1 MPTKIKPNAMRKSD
15 AADFCGISVSQ
26 FGKMIKLGTMP
37 KARDAGGAKIW
48 LRSELEDSLSGLR
61 IAQPQ
66 DAGGGRTQPIRYLV
80 SKRKH
85 DAKQTRCLVSAPK

>member
-37 KARDAGGAKIW
+37 NARNAGGAKIW
-48 LRSELEDSLSGLR
+48 LRTELEDALTAL
-61 IAQPQ
+61 AL
-66 DAGGGRTQPIRYLV
+66 DGGRETDGCADQAFGLNI
-80 SKRKH
+80 
-85 DAKQTRCLVSAPK
+85 

>member
-1 MPTKIKPNAMRKSD
+1 MPTSKIKPNALKRSD

-48 LRSELEDSLSGLR
+48 LRVELQDALSALLLSGE
-61 IAQPQ
+61 
-66 DAGGGRTQPIRYLV
+66 
-80 SKRKH
+80 
-85 DAKQTRCLVSAPK
+85 KQGDEGCADQAFGLNI

>member
-1 MPTKIKPNAMRKSD
+1 MRKSD

-26 FGKMIKLGTMP
+26 FGKMIKNGTMP

-61 IAQPQ
+61 IPHTS
-66 DAGGGRTQPIRYLV
+66 DAKGGGDSTDKVFGIE
-80 SKRKH
+80 K
-85 DAKQTRCLVSAPK
+85 DT

>member
-37 KARDAGGAKIW
+37 NARNAGGAKIW
-48 LRSELEDSLSGLR
+48 LRTELEDALTALAPDGER
-61 IAQPQ
+61 DEACDTNKVFGIA
-66 DAGGGRTQPIRYLV
+66 T
-80 SKRKH
+80 
-85 DAKQTRCLVSAPK
+85 

>member
-1 MPTKIKPNAMRKSD
+1 MPNKIKPNAMRKAD
-15 AADFCGISVSQ
+15 AADYCGISVSQ
-26 FGKMIKLGTMP
+26 FGKMIRNGTMP

-66 DAGGGRTQPIRYLV
+66 DAGGVGHSTDEVFGIE
-80 SKRKH
+80 K
-85 DAKQTRCLVSAPK
+85 DT